1 MEKKSRIP
9 YILQEIAIVVIG
21 VLIAVSIGNYKEK
34 YDNEK
39 YVEKTLRAIKKE
51 VELSQIEVDTV
62 LNRHIQLYRALEN
75 DLGNE
80 EQTLGEL
87 VSSSGGFQIASTKNV
102 SLRFFVSNK
111 AELLEFQ
118 LISQLLDIEL
128 KTDMLSDKIKLMG
141 DFAYDNVNHGNADVK
156 IKFT

>member
-62 LNRHIQLYRALEN
+62 LNRHI
-75 DLGNE
+75 
-80 EQTLGEL
+80 
-87 VSSSGGFQIASTKNV
+87 
-102 SLRFFVSNK
+102 
-111 AELLEFQ
+111 
-118 LISQLLDIEL
+118 
-128 KTDMLSDKIKLMG
+128 
-141 DFAYDNVNHGNADVK
+141 
-156 IKFT
+156 